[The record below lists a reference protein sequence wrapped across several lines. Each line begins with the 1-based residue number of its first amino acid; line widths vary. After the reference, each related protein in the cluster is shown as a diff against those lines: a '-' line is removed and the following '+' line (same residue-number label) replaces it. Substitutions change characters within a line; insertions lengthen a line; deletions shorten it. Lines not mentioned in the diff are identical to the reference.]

1 MFTVINKYGKAAVV
15 DIGTVFGA
23 VFLVGS
29 GSVLWNVTF
38 QTLIQSH
45 FSESVISEIHCLWG
59 SSVFRKYSKFNVD
72 YRNAEKNWEK
82 VSCFWDNSIWI
93 GCIKLS
99 LLRREYL
106 SAALKVLTNCLKILH
121 STKRNFLQLI
131 LVHSDQ

>member
-23 VFLVGS
+23 VFLVGC
-29 GSVLWNVTF
+29 GRVLWNVTF

-72 YRNAEKNWEK
+72 YRNAEKNSEK

-99 LLRREYL
+99 LLRGEYL
-106 SAALKVLTNCLKILH
+106 SSVVNVLKNSFKILN
-121 STKRNFLQLI
+121 SSKIDLFRLNY
-131 LVHSDQ
+131 VHSN